1 MKTVLS
7 LLVVLFLLTVGNV
20 TAQSLQKLDTLQL
33 SAPNLDK
40 GVPFMQALKNRK
52 STRELSDK
60 KLSLQHLSEL
70 LWAANGVNRED
81 GKRTAP
87 VAMNKQ
93 VIDIYVVLQEGVYL
107 YEPVKNQ
114 LVPIA
119 EGDFRKQA
127 GMQDFVFFAPVNL
140 VYVLDLD
147 KYKDLPPFA
156 ANLPNEEK
164 IKWACIAAGCQAQNV
179 NLYCASEGLGA
190 TVRGLIDQKIFGEV
204 IKLRP
209 DQIIILAQ
217 TVGYPK

>member
-1 MKTVLS
+1 MQTTLSILIMLFVLIGGM
-7 LLVVLFLLTVGNV
+7 VN
-20 TAQSLQKLDTLQL
+20 AQTLQKLDTLKL
-33 SAPNLDK
+33 TAPNLDK
-40 GVPFMQALKNRK
+40 GMPLMQALKNRK

-60 KLSLQHLSEL
+60 KLSMQQLSEL

-87 VAMNKQ
+87 AAMNKQ
-93 VIDIYVVLQEGVYL
+93 TVDIYVVLPEGVYL
-107 YEPVKNQ
+107 YEPIKNQ

-127 GMQDFVFFAPVNL
+127 GVQDFVFIAPVNL

-147 KYKDLPPFA
+147 KYKGLPPFA
-156 ANLPNEEK
+156 ANLSNEEK
-164 IKWACIAAGCQAQNV
+164 IKWAGIAVGCQAQNV
-179 NLYCASEGLGA
+179 SLYCASEGLGT
-190 TVRGLIDQKIFGEV
+190 TVRGLIDQKIFGEI

-209 DQIIILAQ
+209 EQIIILAQ